1 MVKKMMADKDD
12 GSKVISCFC
21 PSLKL
26 IDFDRKDERHEI
38 ELQNSMTAIPLF
50 KRNRPY
56 GPL

>member
-1 MVKKMMADKDD
+1 MADKDD
-12 GSKVISCFC
+12 VSKVISCFC

-26 IDFDRKDERHEI
+26 IDFDRKDERHEF
-38 ELQNSMTAIPLF
+38 EFQNSMTAIPLF